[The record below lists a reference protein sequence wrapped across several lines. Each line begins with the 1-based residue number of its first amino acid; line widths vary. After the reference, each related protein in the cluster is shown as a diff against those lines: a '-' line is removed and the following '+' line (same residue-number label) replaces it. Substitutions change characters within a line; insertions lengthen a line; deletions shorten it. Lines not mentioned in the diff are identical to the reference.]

1 MILLR
6 GTGKRQEISFK
17 TVISMKVVS
26 IMNFVRQIDE
36 REEHSTRKLLAFTA
50 EQLQLVKEYGVD
62 HTFLLQY
69 DALCDE
75 DRVPVPE

>member
-1 MILLR
+1 
-6 GTGKRQEISFK
+6 
-17 TVISMKVVS
+17 MKVVN
-26 IMNFVRQIDE
+26 IMDFVRQIDE
-36 REEHSTRKLLAFTA
+36 REEHSTQKLLAFTV

-75 DRVPVPE
+75 DFVSLFRKEATDKTELGLWYVP